1 MDLEEFKTNINQ
13 FKIHLEILDK
23 LADVKR
29 SITWVDRLFNVEFES
44 YILYTR
50 RDIPDPFIKRWYSKF
65 NEKIEP
71 LLGYK
76 KGNIKILNTDIN
88 DEYLNYLFRIFEC
101 KVEDEPLDPES
112 DEKKQKYFQSQIDLA
127 YCEMAY
133 Q

>member
-1 MDLEEFKTNINQ
+1 LNLIFYIQEEIFQT
-13 FKIHLEILDK
+13 LL
-23 LADVKR
+23 L
-29 SITWVDRLFNVEFES
+29 
-44 YILYTR
+44 
-50 RDIPDPFIKRWYSKF
+50 KF

-112 DEKKQKYFQSQIDLA
+112 DKKKQKYFQSQIDLA